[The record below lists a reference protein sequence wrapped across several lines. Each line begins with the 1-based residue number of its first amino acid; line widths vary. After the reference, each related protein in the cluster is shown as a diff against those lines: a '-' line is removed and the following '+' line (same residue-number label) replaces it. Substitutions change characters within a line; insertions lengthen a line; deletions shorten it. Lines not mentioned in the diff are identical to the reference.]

1 MDSYTYRSF
10 IESPPA
16 YERELADALYEIMG
30 RHVHDPTHI
39 VEELNSSGPNA
50 PDGTPWT
57 VELFKSE
64 IERLGAYTNAVGG
77 PVGRHNRNARSERID
92 G

>member
-1 MDSYTYRSF
+1 MDRYTYRSF

-16 YERELADALYEIMG
+16 YERELADALYDIMG
-30 RHVHDPTHI
+30 RHVHDPAHV
-39 VEELNSSGPNA
+39 VEELNSSGPQT
-50 PDGTPWT
+50 PDGAPWT
-57 VELFKSE
+57 VELFISE

-77 PVGRHNRNARSERID
+77 PVGSHSRNATSERID